1 MKTGVVHRPVCS
13 AVSRM
18 NPGNRQSVGSPEGY
32 KRYRKCNP

>member
-32 KRYRKCNP
+32 KRCRKCNP